1 MNPNE
6 LNIDT
11 LQEVLKRVNLNM
23 NDVLKEAELMK
34 RENILSKHLETY
46 KIWLAD
52 DGRWKTKLPDGS
64 KYGKLVARATKENL
78 ENFIID
84 FYKKQEKDA
93 LLTLEHVFPKWLE
106 FQYLSSGK
114 NGTANKSQWVWNK
127 YYKDTSIVKI
137 PLETMTTG
145 KLSRWLLQVINDN
158 QLTRKKYNEVKGILN
173 QLYDYCVNDEDIDIS
188 VNLARQIFF
197 KSKNLFA
204 DEVEKE
210 EEEIIF
216 TSTTKAE
223 VIDKAMEQFAKTRN
237 TAYLAICLNF
247 NFGLRIG
254 ELVALRQKDIDGD
267 ILHIRR
273 SEVKTFGADSD
284 GKIHKTGYKVEAHT
298 KTEAGKRDLVI
309 TPNAKAIFDMILK
322 ENKAKGVSDEDF
334 IFISKNGERMH
345 EYAINNVLRR
355 CCGVRDEKDHFVVEG
370 KPSGNHAIRKTC
382 ISELHDSQL
391 LPDIMITKFAGH
403 KDISTTQKHY
413 IHAVKSLDTKADVFA
428 KVLGTKAV

>member
-6 LNIDT
+6 LNIDN

-267 ILHIRR
+267 ILH
-273 SEVKTFGADSD
+273 
-284 GKIHKTGYKVEAHT
+284 
-298 KTEAGKRDLVI
+298 
-309 TPNAKAIFDMILK
+309 
-322 ENKAKGVSDEDF
+322 
-334 IFISKNGERMH
+334 
-345 EYAINNVLRR
+345 
-355 CCGVRDEKDHFVVEG
+355 FV
-370 KPSGNHAIRKTC
+370 
-382 ISELHDSQL
+382 
-391 LPDIMITKFAGH
+391 
-403 KDISTTQKHY
+403 
-413 IHAVKSLDTKADVFA
+413 
-428 KVLGTKAV
+428 